1 MTDIDIKIIKFLV
14 SGKAYSDTAILKNI
28 GITSEELAQS
38 YERLTEAGYL
48 EEYTDYLART
58 QNGFNQKET
67 ECSGSCGKICG
78 GCSSSKEEHSCSSCS
93 NNIPEE
99 DYKNIKV
106 VTEKAVREFD

>member
-28 GITSEELAQS
+28 GITLEELQKS
-38 YERLTEAGYL
+38 YERLTEEGYL
-48 EEYTDYLART
+48 ENYTDYLTRT
-58 QNGFNQKET
+58 QNSFNSRET
-67 ECSGSCGKICG
+67 ECSGGCGKNCSGCG
-78 GCSSSKEEHSCSSCS
+78 NTKEKHSCSSCS

-106 VTEKAVREFD
+106 VTEKAVREFE